1 MIRALFSAATGVEA
15 QQLRVD
21 IIANNLA
28 NVNTTGFKR
37 VRGDFQDLLY
47 QTERAVGTASSSDTQ
62 VPTGIQVGQ
71 GTRPVATQKLFSQ
84 GDFMQ
89 TKNELDL
96 AIEGRGF
103 FQILQPGGD
112 VAYSRSGAFKRDSQG
127 RIVNSDGYLLQPE
140 LTIPGDAV
148 QVAIGPDGTVSV
160 IQAGQISPTEI
171 GKITLVSFLNP
182 AGLLSL
188 GRNLYKQSE
197 ASGQPVNGTPGN
209 NGLGTV
215 AQGFLENSNVNIAEE
230 LVSMISAQ
238 RAYEL
243 NARVIR
249 VADEMLQYSNRT

>member
-103 FQILQPGGD
+103 FQILQPSGE
-112 VAYSRSGAFKRDSQG
+112 VAYSRAGAFKRDSQG

-140 LTIPGDAV
+140 LTIPGNAV

-160 IQAGQISPTEI
+160 IQAGQISPAEI
-171 GKITLVSFLNP
+171 GKISLVSFLNP

-188 GRNLYKQSE
+188 GRNLYQQSE

-230 LVSMISAQ
+230 LVNMISAQ